1 MAYRND
7 EPSDLFRGESM
18 NLCQIYFQAEVAYS
32 CVSQLGEMG
41 VVQFNDVIINLYHF
55 NFL

>member
-41 VVQFNDVIINLYHF
+41 VVQFNDVIINIYL
-55 NFL
+55 LT